1 MRGRGM
7 EEKQSKFRYLQI
19 YQDIKDK
26 IESGEYEQGRKMN
39 TEKEYQKIYN
49 ASRDTVRKAF
59 AKLENEEY
67 IVRKAAVGT
76 FVKYKKSD
84 YTLTKL
90 KSFTEQMTDRGIKPS
105 SEFIS
110 IELGPVTNKHILQ
123 ELEIDGNEKCYK
135 ITRIRKG
142 NGTPMSYEIA
152 YVPQKICPDMQ
163 KYLDDNSS
171 LYNIYEN
178 VYHLK
183 LGNGKVKLEAEL
195 PNATIQKYLKIGH
208 DSPILKMECVTLLE
222 DETPLYYVECFYI
235 GERYFFSAILP
246 R

>member
-1 MRGRGM
+1 M
-7 EEKQSKFRYLQI
+7 EEKQSKFRYLRI
-19 YQDIKDK
+19 YQDIKEK
-26 IESGEYEQGRKMN
+26 IESGEYEQGQKLN
-39 TEKEYQKIYN
+39 TEKEYQEIYN
-49 ASRDTVRKAF
+49 VSRDTIRKAF
-59 AKLENEEY
+59 TKLENEEY
-67 IVRKAAVGT
+67 ISKKTAVGT

-90 KSFTEQMTDRGIKPS
+90 KSFTEQMTERGIKPS

-110 IELGPVTNKHILQ
+110 IELKPIADKHILQ
-123 ELEIDGNEKCYK
+123 ELSLDDDEKCYK

-142 NGTPMSYEIA
+142 NGIPMSYEIA
-152 YVPQKICPDMQ
+152 FVPQKICPNMQ

-183 LGNGKVKLEAEL
+183 LGNGKVRLEAEL
-195 PNATIQKYLKIGH
+195 PDTAAQKYLKISH
-208 DSPILKMECVTLLE
+208 DSPILKMKCVTLLE
-222 DETPLYYVECFYI
+222 DGTPLYYVECSYV
-235 GERYFFSAILP
+235 GERYSFSAILP

>member
-1 MRGRGM
+1 M

-19 YQDIKDK
+19 YQDIKGK

-110 IELGPVTNKHILQ
+110 IELGPVTINTYYR
-123 ELEIDGNEKCYK
+123 NW
-135 ITRIRKG
+135 
-142 NGTPMSYEIA
+142 
-152 YVPQKICPDMQ
+152 
-163 KYLDDNSS
+163 
-171 LYNIYEN
+171 
-178 VYHLK
+178 K
-183 LGNGKVKLEAEL
+183 LTAMK
-195 PNATIQKYLKIGH
+195 
-208 DSPILKMECVTLLE
+208 
-222 DETPLYYVECFYI
+222 
-235 GERYFFSAILP
+235 SAIKLHV
-246 R
+246 